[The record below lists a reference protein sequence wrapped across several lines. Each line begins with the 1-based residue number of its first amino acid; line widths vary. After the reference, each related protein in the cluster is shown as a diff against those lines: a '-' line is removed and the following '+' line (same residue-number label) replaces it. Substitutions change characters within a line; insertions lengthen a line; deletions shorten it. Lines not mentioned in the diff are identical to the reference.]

1 MAKSKAE
8 KKVSTTVRLD
18 AHLKSQAKPYLL
30 LREMTMSEF
39 VSEALV
45 QYMERHPLTAA
56 ESEFWKYKLECRK
69 KKGNVQ
75 GG

>member
-1 MAKSKAE
+1 
-8 KKVSTTVRLD
+8 
-18 AHLKSQAKPYLL
+18 
-30 LREMTMSEF
+30 MTMSEF